1 MGYLLFCC
9 IFVAKKETMD
19 NNTKQRNKQTVI
31 DKLITDNMGYV
42 VSVARQYTGKGVELD
57 DLVSEGTI
65 GMLDAAAKFD
75 TEKGTNF
82 VGYADSFI
90 RKNIEAAIDL
100 QSGLYRIPK
109 KERTATRERQS
120 KAVSIDAPLSEG
132 NAFSLLDVL
141 VNKDSPNPEQQ
152 ATYKRIMDELD
163 DCLMVL
169 DNKER
174 EVVVN
179 FYGLG
184 QSRLTLAEIGNNLG
198 VKRERARQIRDKAVR
213 KMARSTKNGALRGY
227 LRK

>member
-1 MGYLLFCC
+1 M
-9 IFVAKKETMD
+9 AKKETMD

>member
-1 MGYLLFCC
+1 
-9 IFVAKKETMD
+9 MD

-109 KERTATRERQS
+109 KERTATRERQC